1 MLNNIITSDNQSNF
15 RSNDEYIIPKQE
27 LLPSSLPLQE
37 LEEII
42 QRALNG
48 FVKAGAALRTIKD
61 NKLYKDIYST
71 YDEYCQKRWGFSPQH
86 ANRLIKAATVVEKI
100 ESEPIGSV
108 LPQSEGQARA
118 LSKSENPANDW
129 KKIQDETRKEQPT
142 AKEIEIFIKEQSKDD
157 VIDAEIAEE
166 LPAETEPV
174 NTPSLL
180 EEIIN
185 TPYERGERTGRA
197 QVCVEA
203 DDDTFERLERLKEQF
218 GFGSTKASIVAH
230 SLIFLEKSLESITD
244 ISLKKG

>member
-1 MLNNIITSDNQSNF
+1 MLTVISNQPSLQDLEDKIETGLEKFRIAGESLMIIK
-15 RSNDEYIIPKQE
+15 EK
-27 LLPSSLPLQE
+27 
-37 LEEII
+37 
-42 QRALNG
+42 
-48 FVKAGAALRTIKD
+48 
-61 NKLYKDIYST
+61 KLYKGVYST
-71 YDEYCQKRWGFSPQH
+71 YEKYCQKRWGFSPQH
-86 ANRLIKAATVVEKI
+86 ANRLIRAATVVEKI

-129 KKIQDETRKEQPT
+129 IKIQDETGKEQPT
-142 AKEIEIFIKEQSKDD
+142 AKEIEVFIEEQSKEN

-166 LPAETEPV
+166 SPAETEPV

-180 EEIIN
+180 EEILG

-203 DDDTFERLERLKEQF
+203 DNDTFERLERLKEQF